1 MIKRQEREKIKEKT
15 FENLKKQEEE
25 KEMNW
30 MSK

>member
-1 MIKRQEREKIKEKT
+1 MIKRQEREKIKKKT